1 VDPTARRFG
10 RFTLDVAFDD
20 LDTLAVHEYNL
31 QERGSEAVGLM
42 LFIRWRPIR
51 STMRLTILFALLVT
65 LASPGPV
72 SAQSGPGSTSA
83 EPFKVGTF
91 EIHGV
96 PQVGIV
102 LGDNLMVDL
111 DVANAAL
118 ESNPTYPR
126 IPMPADMVE

>member
-1 VDPTARRFG
+1 
-10 RFTLDVAFDD
+10 
-20 LDTLAVHEYNL
+20 
-31 QERGSEAVGLM
+31 
-42 LFIRWRPIR
+42 
-51 STMRLTILFALLVT
+51 MRLTILFALLVT